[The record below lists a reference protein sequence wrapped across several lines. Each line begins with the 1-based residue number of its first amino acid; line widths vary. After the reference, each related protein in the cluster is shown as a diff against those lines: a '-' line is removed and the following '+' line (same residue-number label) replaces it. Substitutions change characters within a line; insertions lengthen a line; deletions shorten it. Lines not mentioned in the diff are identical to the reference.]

1 MGVYRCTET
10 GGEGGGGYYRYQC
23 YVGGGGGRRYNTVG
37 NNVIYIQ
44 FKGVKGLVT
53 VILRKIFKII
63 A

>member
-10 GGEGGGGYYRYQC
+10 GGGGGYYRYQC
-23 YVGGGGGRRYNTVG
+23 YVCVWGGGDYPVG
-37 NNVIYIQ
+37 NNVIYVQ

-53 VILRKIFKII
+53 VILSKFFKII

>member
-10 GGEGGGGYYRYQC
+10 GGGIIGTNAMCVGGGGYY
-23 YVGGGGGRRYNTVG
+23 TVG
-37 NNVIYIQ
+37 NNVIYVQ

-53 VILRKIFKII
+53 VILSKFFKII